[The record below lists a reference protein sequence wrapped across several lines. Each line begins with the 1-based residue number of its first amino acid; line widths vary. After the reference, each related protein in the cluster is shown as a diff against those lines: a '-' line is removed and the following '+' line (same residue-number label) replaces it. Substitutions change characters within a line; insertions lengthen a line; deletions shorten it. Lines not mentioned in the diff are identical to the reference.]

1 MVRSTL
7 GSKPAPPCGKPSRAV
22 PPHSP
27 WQLLITSRM
36 MEKEMS
42 IRALAKA
49 ASTASAPL
57 GHTRLFNWLRTPEG
71 CPERSS
77 YTSEINQR
85 IARAL
90 GINPASLA
98 AAYDESRKAFNATES
113 AATAAKESLRA
124 SIAEFEAI
132 SGSTIPKKA
141 AIAALLQALAKLA

>member
-1 MVRSTL
+1 M
-7 GSKPAPPCGKPSRAV
+7 
-22 PPHSP
+22 
-27 WQLLITSRM
+27 ITGQM

-49 ASTASAPL
+49 ASTRSAPL

-71 CPERSS
+71 CPERAA

-98 AAYDESRKAFNATES
+98 AAYDESRKAFNAPDQAAS
-113 AATAAKESLRA
+113 AAKDALR
-124 SIAEFEAI
+124 
-132 SGSTIPKKA
+132 A
-141 AIAALLQALAKLA
+141 AIAQIEAIPGRNVPKETALAALHQALAAFA